1 MNGSCPKPLRSAWL
15 TACSALVLALAGCGG
30 DGDRSDAGPR
40 IDPAAASE
48 LSAASDEGARLID
61 AGDVCGGAHRAD
73 VLLNAARADVDAGS
87 VPPELAE
94 ELLENAEALRNEVNC
109 EPAPPPPPPPPTT
122 TDEDDGDGDENG
134 HGKGKGRKKGRE
146 D

>member
-30 DGDRSDAGPR
+30 DEDRSDAGPR

-48 LSAASDEGARLID
+48 LSAASDDVARLID
-61 AGDVCGGAHRAD
+61 AGDVCGAAHRAD
-73 VLLNAARADVDAGS
+73 DLFAAAQTDVDAGS

-109 EPAPPPPPPPPTT
+109 EPAPPPPPTT